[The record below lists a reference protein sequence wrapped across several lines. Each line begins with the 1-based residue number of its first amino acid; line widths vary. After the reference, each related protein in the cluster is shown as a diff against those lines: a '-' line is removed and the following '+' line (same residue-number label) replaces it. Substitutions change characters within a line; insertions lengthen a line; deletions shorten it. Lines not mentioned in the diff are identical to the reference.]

1 MNKIIS
7 SLLVVLLTISI
18 SYAQER
24 MIVKPGGFDY
34 TKIKKVPEVNVPV
47 SQKTRVIIPC
57 HLMVAIMQVVYI
69 SIR

>member
-1 MNKIIS
+1 
-7 SLLVVLLTISI
+7 
-18 SYAQER
+18 